1 MNSSSNENFD
11 CTQLVSFRWNKDEVP
26 SLNNVN
32 DFESIGFDVLMNES
46 IRQVKKEYFKTYE
59 GEYFI
64 EFANQ
69 EFSGEF
75 EDWLVYDTP
84 PLMVI
89 KFADAISLF
98 LSNNNLKD
106 FKIFISFFSEIG
118 VSTNHS
124 VSVSSNDILSAL
136 FLMSK
141 NNFDV
146 WVDNLIINVFE

>member
-1 MNSSSNENFD
+1 MNSSSNNNFD
-11 CTQLVSFRWNKDEVP
+11 CTQLVSFRWDKDEVP
-26 SLNNVN
+26 SLNNIN

-46 IRQVKKEYFKTYE
+46 IRQVKKEYFKTYD

-64 EFANQ
+64 EFANK

-84 PLMVI
+84 PVMVI
-89 KFADAISLF
+89 KFADAISL
-98 LSNNNLKD
+98 LLKDNNLKE
-106 FKIFISFFSEIG
+106 FKIFISLFSETG

-124 VSVSSNDILSAL
+124 VPVSSNDILSAL

-146 WVDNLIINVFE
+146 WVDNLIINVLQ

>member
-1 MNSSSNENFD
+1 M
-11 CTQLVSFRWNKDEVP
+11 LLAK
-26 SLNNVN
+26 VN
-32 DFESIGFDVLMNES
+32 GQNDS

-64 EFANQ
+64 EFTNQ

-75 EDWLVYDTP
+75 EEWLVYDTP

-98 LSNNNLKD
+98 LSNNNLKG
-106 FKIFISFFSEIG
+106 FKIFISFFSENG

-124 VSVSSNDILSAL
+124 VSVSSNDILPAL

-141 NNFDV
+141 SNFDV
-146 WVDNLIINVFE
+146 WMDDLIINVLD